1 MMDLLTWPIV
11 IGVAVVIVLILVA
24 VFLVTL
30 RRAQMRKALGLPPDT
45 KLGEQ
50 DKKMFQAFED
60 TDMRLGRNMPKLTK
74 GQRQVMAREILR
86 QKGLMPKDTKKSR

>member
-1 MMDLLTWPIV
+1 MDLLTWPIA
-11 IGVAVVIVLILVA
+11 IGVAVAIVLILVA

-30 RRAQMRKALGLPPDT
+30 RRAQMRRVLGLPQDS

-50 DKKMFQAFED
+50 DRRMFQAFED
-60 TDMRLGRNMPKLTK
+60 TDMRLGKNMPKLTK

-86 QKGLMPKDTKKSR
+86 QKGLLPKGTKKGR